1 MRNESWIILAQQKS
15 ELSYQTVVQF
25 ICQNLI
31 VWFCSQ
37 KSSWSGML
45 SSRQTER
52 HTFSKL
58 DFNGQKRRRA
68 HSDVTPLILTY
79 FLSMTKSSTK
89 LMGPINPDSAL
100 CHLLSDMFYETLLRI
115 QVWKL
120 KKCNCSV
127 LKLIWNSPL
136 SHQFQMQRKRFALE
150 LNQVKLSEQP
160 ILLVPWIFII
170 HLKLTF
176 WESKGFPLI
185 TGKICLL
192 STSEPKWAINCLI
205 LSIRHGS

>member
-115 QVWKL
+115 QGPASHLWDPDTRCRAL
-120 KKCNCSV
+120 
-127 LKLIWNSPL
+127 PL
-136 SHQFQMQRKRFALE
+136 EAQGKQEKGGQRE
-150 LNQVKLSEQP
+150 
-160 ILLVPWIFII
+160 W
-170 HLKLTF
+170 
-176 WESKGFPLI
+176 
-185 TGKICLL
+185 
-192 STSEPKWAINCLI
+192 
-205 LSIRHGS
+205 SIRQFISNNTEDNQTLLLACIGVASF